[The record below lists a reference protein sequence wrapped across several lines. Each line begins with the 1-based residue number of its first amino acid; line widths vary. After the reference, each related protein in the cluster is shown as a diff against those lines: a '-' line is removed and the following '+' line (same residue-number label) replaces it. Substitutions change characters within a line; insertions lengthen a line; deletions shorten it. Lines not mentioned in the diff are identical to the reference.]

1 MILFIQGAGEGAHDE
16 WDQKLVDSLARELA
30 TEIRFPRMP
39 DEANPTYAAWK
50 SALLHEL
57 AALPAGSIAI
67 GHSVGGAMLF
77 HTLAD
82 EQPTLKLAA
91 IITLAAPFI
100 GDGGWPSDDVKPR
113 YDFGKRLPDVPIFLF
128 HGTADETAPFT
139 HVELYAKTIP
149 RAVVRTLPDRDHQLN
164 NDLSEVARAIAEL
177 R

>member
-16 WDQKLVDSLARELA
+16 WDQKLGDSLARELA

-67 GHSVGGAMLF
+67 GHSVGGTMPL

-82 EQPTLKLAA
+82 AQPSLKLAA

-100 GDGGWPSDDVKPR
+100 GDGGWPSNDVKAR
-113 YDFGKRLPDVPIFLF
+113 YDFGDRLPDVPIFLF
-128 HGTADETAPFT
+128 HGTADE
-139 HVELYAKTIP
+139 P
-149 RAVVRTLPDRDHQLN
+149 RRSRTSSSTRRPSLVP
-164 NDLSEVARAIAEL
+164 SFARCRIATTS
-177 R
+177 